1 MNYLTKIGA
10 ITACMLLLGACGS
23 SNDDDDDDTVS
34 NAEFEVRLTNLTN
47 GQTLSPV
54 AVMLHNS
61 GFNSFI
67 DGQASSLALELLAEG
82 GDNTD
87 VLGEVQAATQHVAS
101 ASTAGA
107 VGPGA
112 VSPAVTLTVPND
124 DLDDL
129 RLSVISMLVVTNG
142 AFTGLNATDIS
153 NMQTG
158 ESRTFNGPTWDS
170 GTEANTETA
179 ATIPALAGEG
189 FNPARND
196 IFDRVR
202 FHQGVVTSASPEFGL
217 ATSALTDTHRFLNPS
232 SRIVVTRTQ

>member
-23 SNDDDDDDTVS
+23 SNDDDDDTVTD
-34 NAEFEVRLTNLTN
+34 AEFEVRLTNLTN

-54 AVMLHNS
+54 AVMMHKS
-61 GFNSFI
+61 GFNSFV
-67 DGQASSLALELLAEG
+67 DGEASSLALELLAEG

-107 VGPGA
+107 VGPG
-112 VSPAVTLTVPND
+112 VISPAVTLTVPND
-124 DLDDL
+124 DLGDL
-129 RLSVISMLVVTNG
+129 QLSVISMLVVTND

-170 GTEANTETA
+170 GTEANSETA

-189 FNPARND
+189 FNPVRND
-196 IFDRVR
+196 LFDRVR
-202 FHQGVVTSASPEFGL
+202 FHQGVVTNASPEFGL
-217 ATSALTDTHRFLNPS
+217 ATSALTETHRFLNPS